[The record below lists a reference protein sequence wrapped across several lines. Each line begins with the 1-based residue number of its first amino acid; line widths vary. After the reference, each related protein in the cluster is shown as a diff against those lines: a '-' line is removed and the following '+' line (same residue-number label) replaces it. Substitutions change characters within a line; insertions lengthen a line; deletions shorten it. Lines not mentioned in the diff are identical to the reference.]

1 VYKVAG
7 LTSTVAVRVVIMGKC
22 TPILRIAL
30 EKKNKMPNWTVEN
43 LSIVER
49 SLLLGVLKRAMLRI
63 VRVVSSWSKR
73 SRSNS

>member
-1 VYKVAG
+1 
-7 LTSTVAVRVVIMGKC
+7 VVIMGNC
-22 TPILRIAL
+22 TPILRIAF

-63 VRVVSSWSKR
+63 VRVVSSRSKR